1 MMKKTLLATAVVGLL
16 SVSSAHAATV
26 LGFKVGADYWQAD
39 TTNAFND
46 DSGVAHSFND
56 DSSQSSIWIAVEHP
70 LPFVP
75 NIKIRQNTLESKA
88 NISNADF
95 NFNGHNFNGE
105 ASVIN
110 DLNNTDFVLYYEILD
125 NDLVSVDLGA
135 AYKLMSGS
143 LRVADAGHPEEV
155 DIDSG
160 VVMGYASAQV
170 GMVGLGLFGFADVLL
185 GIDESNVYDYG
196 AGLGWQFDGLAV
208 DTSIRIG
215 YREFNFDVSNF
226 SDVTQNT
233 DFSGA
238 FAGVELSF

>member
-16 SVSSAHAATV
+16 SMSSAHAATV

-39 TTNAFND
+39 TTNSFND
-46 DSGVAHSFND
+46 DSGVAHSFDD
-56 DSSQSSIWIAVEHP
+56 DSAQGSIWFAIEHP

-75 NIKIRQNTLESKA
+75 NVKIRQNSLESSSD
-88 NISNADF
+88 ISNADF
-95 NFNGHNFNGE
+95 TFNGNYFSGDV
-105 ASVIN
+105 SVTN
-110 DLNNTDFVLYYEILD
+110 DLNNTDFMLYYEILD

-143 LRVADAGHPEEV
+143 LRVNDAGHPEEV

-208 DTSIRIG
+208 DTSIRVG
-215 YREFNFDVSNF
+215 YREFNFDVSSF
-226 SDVTQNT
+226 SDVSQNT
-233 DFSGA
+233 SFKGA
-238 FAGVELSF
+238 FAGVELVF

>member
-1 MMKKTLLATAVVGLL
+1 MKKTLLATAVVGLL

-39 TTNAFND
+39 TTNSFND
-46 DSGVAHSFND
+46 DSGVAHSVND
-56 DSSQSSIWIAVEHP
+56 DSSQGSVWIAVEHP

-75 NIKIRQNTLESKA
+75 NIKIRENRLESSSSLA
-88 NISNADF
+88 NADF
-95 NFNGHNFNGE
+95 TFNDHNFSGVT
-105 ASVIN
+105 SVTN
-110 DLNNTDFVLYYEILD
+110 DLSNTDFVLYYEILD
-125 NDLVSVDLGA
+125 NDLVSIDLGA

-160 VVMGYASAQV
+160 IIMGYASAQV

-185 GIDESNVYDYG
+185 GVDESNVYDYG
-196 AGLGWQFDGLAV
+196 AGLGWQFDGIAV
-208 DTSIRIG
+208 DTFVRVG

-226 SDVTQNT
+226 SGVSQNT

-238 FAGVELSF
+238 FAGVELVF

>member
-56 DSSQSSIWIAVEHP
+56 DSSQGSLWIAVEHP

-75 NIKIRQNTLESKA
+75 NVKIRENRLESSTSLA
-88 NISNADF
+88 NTDF
-95 NFNGHNFNGE
+95 NFNGHNFTG
-105 ASVIN
+105 ATSVTN
-110 DLNNTDFVLYYEILD
+110 DLSNTDFVLYYEILD

-160 VVMGYASAQV
+160 IVMGYASAQV
-170 GMVGLGLFGFADVLL
+170 GMIGLGLFGFADVML

-208 DTSIRIG
+208 DTSIRVG

-226 SDVTQNT
+226 SGVSQNT

-238 FAGVELSF
+238 FAGVELVF

>member
-1 MMKKTLLATAVVGLL
+1 MKKTLLATAVVGLL
-16 SVSSAHAATV
+16 SMSSAHAATV

-39 TTNAFND
+39 TTNSFND
-46 DSGVAHSFND
+46 DSGVAHSFDD
-56 DSSQSSIWIAVEHP
+56 DSAQGSIWFAIEHP

-75 NIKIRQNTLESKA
+75 NVKIRQNSLESSSD
-88 NISNADF
+88 ISNADF
-95 NFNGHNFNGE
+95 TFNGNYFSGDV
-105 ASVIN
+105 SVTN
-110 DLNNTDFVLYYEILD
+110 DLNNTDFMLYYEILD

-143 LRVADAGHPEEV
+143 LRVNDAGHPEEV

-208 DTSIRIG
+208 DTSIRVG

-226 SDVTQNT
+226 SDVSQNT
-233 DFSGA
+233 SFKGA
-238 FAGVELSF
+238 FAGVELVF

>member
-1 MMKKTLLATAVVGLL
+1 MMKKTLLATAIVGLL

-56 DSSQSSIWIAVEHP
+56 DSSQGSVWITVEHP
-70 LPFVP
+70 MPFVP
-75 NIKIRQNTLESKA
+75 NVKIRQNSLESSS
-88 NISNADF
+88 NISDADF
-95 NFNGHNFNGE
+95 TFNNNYFSGDL
-105 ASVIN
+105 SVIN
-110 DLNNTDFVLYYEILD
+110 DLSNTDFVLYYDILD

-155 DIDSG
+155 DIDTG
-160 VVMGYASAQV
+160 IVMGYASAQV
-170 GMVGLGLFGFADVLL
+170 GMVGLGLFGFADVML
-185 GIDESNVYDYG
+185 GVDESNVYDYG

-226 SDVTQNT
+226 SDVSQNT
-233 DFSGA
+233 SFKGA

>member
-1 MMKKTLLATAVVGLL
+1 MKKTLLATAVVGLL
-16 SVSSAHAATV
+16 SMSSAHAATV

-39 TTNAFND
+39 TTNSFND
-46 DSGVAHSFND
+46 DSGVAHSFDD
-56 DSSQSSIWIAVEHP
+56 DSAQGSIWFAIEHP

-75 NIKIRQNTLESKA
+75 NVKIRQNSLESSSD
-88 NISNADF
+88 ISNADF
-95 NFNGHNFNGE
+95 TFNGNYFSGDV
-105 ASVIN
+105 SVTN
-110 DLNNTDFVLYYEILD
+110 DLNNTDFMLYYEILD

-143 LRVADAGHPEEV
+143 LRVNDAGHPEEV

-208 DTSIRIG
+208 DTSIRVG
-215 YREFNFDVSNF
+215 YREFNFDVSSF
-226 SDVTQNT
+226 SDVSQNT
-233 DFSGA
+233 SFKGA
-238 FAGVELSF
+238 FAGVELVF